1 MSMITH
7 EEFVNFSGDGERAI
21 STALQTLLP
30 LGFEIESQGSS
41 HLIVSS
47 HNYRST
53 KQDPLLG
60 ISRAEFSIKRFSLEV
75 KAELGGVAWMR
86 NFLLMLFIGL
96 GIFDLIVFGAL
107 WYFLDALRPYPWL
120 LAFPLAALLPWV
132 ILGPILTRSI
142 KKRTLDALKKLL
154 DSMAVLAPPTA
165 KITSHFYL
173 KKYLVPV

>member
-1 MSMITH
+1 MNMITH
-7 EEFVNFSGDGERAI
+7 EEFINFSGNGERAI

-30 LGFEIESQGSS
+30 LGFRIESQGSS

-60 ISRAEFSIKRFSLEV
+60 ISRAEFSVSRFSLNV

-86 NFLLMLFIGL
+86 NFLTMLFVGL
-96 GIFDLIVFGAL
+96 GVFDLIVFGAL

-120 LAFPLAALLPWV
+120 LAFPLASMLMQ
-132 ILGPILTRSI
+132 IFLGPIMTRTI
-142 KKRTLDALKKLL
+142 KNRTLDALKKLL
-154 DSMAVLAPPTA
+154 DNMA
-165 KITSHFYL
+165 I
-173 KKYLVPV
+173 